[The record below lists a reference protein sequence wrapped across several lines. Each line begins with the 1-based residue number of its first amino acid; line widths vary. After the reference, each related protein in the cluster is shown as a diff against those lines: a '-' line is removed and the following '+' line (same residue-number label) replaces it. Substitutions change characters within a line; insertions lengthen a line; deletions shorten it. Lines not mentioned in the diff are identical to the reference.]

1 MAVDCVEEPGEWKA
15 EDGSQEKHPDHHLL
29 LDRSHKRHVGS
40 EHVHQAQ
47 TEEKQTACSEMRWQ
61 GKMDISDIKMKK
73 YQDSQFLHYNDAE
86 VHTLT
91 RHKVAAERRTKLV
104 YRGVEGRINKEF

>member
-1 MAVDCVEEPGEWKA
+1 
-15 EDGSQEKHPDHHLL
+15 
-29 LDRSHKRHVGS
+29 
-40 EHVHQAQ
+40 
-47 TEEKQTACSEMRWQ
+47 
-61 GKMDISDIKMKK
+61 MDISDIKMKK

-104 YRGVEGRINKEF
+104 YRGVEGRINYNSSTQAEK

>member
-1 MAVDCVEEPGEWKA
+1 
-15 EDGSQEKHPDHHLL
+15 
-29 LDRSHKRHVGS
+29 
-40 EHVHQAQ
+40 
-47 TEEKQTACSEMRWQ
+47 
-61 GKMDISDIKMKK
+61 MDISDIKMKK

-91 RHKVAAERRTKLV
+91 CHKVAAERRTKLV

>member
-1 MAVDCVEEPGEWKA
+1 
-15 EDGSQEKHPDHHLL
+15 
-29 LDRSHKRHVGS
+29 
-40 EHVHQAQ
+40 
-47 TEEKQTACSEMRWQ
+47 
-61 GKMDISDIKMKK
+61 MDISDIKMKK

-86 VHTLT
+86 VHTLK